1 MKSNEKL
8 SDATINKEYDIN
20 KEREVYNLRIEI
32 NHIKFVFRLKKL
44 NETMD
49 CIYKNEFSRDSFI
62 NNLELN
68 INKYKNL
75 NLIIDFFD
83 KLNDKNN
90 ILIDKIDEENINL
103 KIKYSLLGESIEK
116 KIALY
121 KQRKRSL

>member
-49 CIYKNEFSRDSFI
+49 CIYKNEYSRDSFL

-68 INKYKNL
+68 IDKYTNP
-75 NLIIDFFD
+75 NLIIDFLD

-103 KIKYSLLGESIEK
+103 KINIHY
-116 KIALY
+116 
-121 KQRKRSL
+121 